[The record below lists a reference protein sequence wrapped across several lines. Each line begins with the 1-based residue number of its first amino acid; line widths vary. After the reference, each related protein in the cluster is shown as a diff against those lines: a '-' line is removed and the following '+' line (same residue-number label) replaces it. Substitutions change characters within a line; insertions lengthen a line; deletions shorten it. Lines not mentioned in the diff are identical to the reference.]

1 MGSIK
6 KKLVKGLRKI
16 TPKEIAP
23 ALPFL
28 AMAIPG
34 MGFASSALLRYGLP
48 QLLTAAASARQT
60 GDINLLNQALALG
73 ASYAAGPGTAG
84 ATNKEAA
91 FMNKNVAPGG
101 TTPVGYGA
109 GQVDPGLAQAAGV
122 NTNPALIDSASKL
135 TYTPGMNAQQFAG
148 ANPDAFKAF
157 KTANPGVKN
166 TFAQNLNAS
175 LRPIGEGIQ
184 AMGSGDILDPK
195 ALMVVGGGG
204 GTMATADYAKKKEI
218 EFEEEEARK
227 QGYIGD
233 YADAINAYK
242 DYFRNATYD
251 YEDIYG
257 IGRIPSFL
265 AADGGRVKLQEGGDL
280 LTTKPETPFTTPMPN
295 VNMQPIFSLPGN
307 IGNPLPQQNPMAQ
320 IQSTV
325 NQAIDNMQGNLNQNL
340 QNSFKTETVDAIVP
354 NDQQASLASS
364 GMMPANRPP
373 SGILGMLGGG
383 GNMQNLMAMR
393 QQFINRLRPQMGY
406 AEGGDVVA
414 PGMPAGMQ
422 VDGRNGTFIPMG
434 VKEKADDVPA
444 MLSKNEFVMTADAV
458 KGLGNGSPEL
468 GAQRMYDLMNT
479 LEAKV

>member
-101 TTPVGYGA
+101 TTPVGFGA

-265 AADGGRVKLQEGGDL
+265 AADGGRVGFDGGGDVGLFESILGDNIVDQIQRGFVTLLGGGSLLGTSMNEYDDAYDQLKEMGQSHEEIIGTIGERPELMGKASGGRVGAQEGGI
-280 LTTKPETPFTTPMPN
+280 M
-295 VNMQPIFSLPGN
+295 S
-307 IGNPLPQQNPMAQ
+307 
-320 IQSTV
+320 
-325 NQAIDNMQGNLNQNL
+325 
-340 QNSFKTETVDAIVP
+340 
-354 NDQQASLASS
+354 
-364 GMMPANRPP
+364 
-373 SGILGMLGGG
+373 
-383 GNMQNLMAMR
+383 
-393 QQFINRLRPQMGY
+393 
-406 AEGGDVVA
+406 VA